1 MDHLFPA
8 AALSGTA
15 LKTQH
20 PETASLTLTK
30 EVSPSVPVALDPRSI
45 YTLSPEAADAV
56 LSLAEVKSAAVEAA
70 EFDVR
75 YGRGPQVTSAVMAST
90 VATTPVVSPETTK
103 TTAAAN
109 RNWSEDVRLDHTPFR
124 KVGTDTLV
132 RYDNPRVMAA
142 WSAAFPD
149 IAGRRFRGLQLADT
163 DFKTALSKIAADGGF
178 DGLEKDIYLLCND
191 VHFRRFSED
200 HPDTHINWI
209 NIDNDDILLFW
220 PRDPGEE

>member
-1 MDHLFPA
+1 MDHLPPA

-15 LKTQH
+15 LKTPH
-20 PETASLTLTK
+20 SETAALPLTK
-30 EVSPSVPVALDPRSI
+30 EVNPSVPVALDPRSI
-45 YTLSPEAADAV
+45 LTLSPEAAGAV
-56 LSLAEVKSAAVEAA
+56 LSLAEAKTPPVAAAD
-70 EFDVR
+70 FDVR
-75 YGRGPQVTSAVMAST
+75 YNRGPQVTGSVMASA

-124 KVGTDTLV
+124 KVGVDTLV

-149 IAGRRFRGLQLADT
+149 IAGRKFRGVQLADA

-178 DGLEKDIYLLCND
+178 NGLEKDIYLLCND
-191 VHFRRFSED
+191 VHFKIFSEN

-220 PRDPGEE
+220 PRDADQD

>member
-8 AALSGTA
+8 AAVSGA
-15 LKTQH
+15 AQKTPH
-20 PETASLTLTK
+20 TEISSLTLTK
-30 EVSPSVPVALDPRSI
+30 EVAPTVPVALDPRSI
-45 YTLSPEAADAV
+45 YALSPETAGAV
-56 LSLAEVKSAAVEAA
+56 LSLVQTKTQAVEVQD
-70 EFDVR
+70 FDVR
-75 YGRGPQVTSAVMAST
+75 YGRGPQVAGAVMASAA
-90 VATTPVVSPETTK
+90 ATTPVASPETTK

-124 KVGTDTLV
+124 KVGADTLV

-142 WSAAFPD
+142 WSTAFPD
-149 IAGRRFRGLQLADT
+149 IAGRKFRGVQLAEAN
-163 DFKTALSKIAADGGF
+163 FKTALSKIAADGGF

-191 VHFRRFSED
+191 AHFRVFSED

-220 PRDPGEE
+220 PRDTDKS